1 MYSTDQPHPP
11 QMHFGAKPT
20 HVPLI
25 LSFRGC
31 NLCSRPLWSAAMPGS
46 LCAHT
51 TVTFSGI
58 TKESTL
64 LIEIPR
70 KIKQGPW
77 KSYVKCSVCQPSAF
91 KVCVVYFAAHVQ
103 SVAERFAL
111 SVMSV
116 SLSKTCV
123 SKTLLCYV

>member
-64 LIEIPR
+64 LIEIPP

-77 KSYVKCSVCQPSAF
+77 KSMSSVLCVNHQPLKYALCILQLTCSQWLKDLHF
-91 KVCVVYFAAHVQ
+91 
-103 SVAERFAL
+103 L
-111 SVMSV
+111 
-116 SLSKTCV
+116 
-123 SKTLLCYV
+123 